1 VPTAAPLSPVIQ
13 DCLFDFAQAVLAED
27 STRSHTCV
35 AQAGGAL
42 AARKKT
48 YRALKKYRA
57 FMDQTTGV
65 REQLDE
71 AVRQVDAYIDEQ
83 IEHARLDKAFGINL
97 TGN

>member
-42 AARKKT
+42 AARKKKPT
-48 YRALKKYRA
+48 ELGKSTAL
-57 FMDQTTGV
+57 

-71 AVRQVDAYIDEQ
+71 AACQVEAYIDEQ
-83 IEHARLDKAFGINL
+83 IEHARLDIAFGTNL

>member
-1 VPTAAPLSPVIQ
+1 
-13 DCLFDFAQAVLAED
+13 
-27 STRSHTCV
+27 
-35 AQAGGAL
+35 
-42 AARKKT
+42 
-48 YRALKKYRA
+48 
-57 FMDQTTGV
+57 MDQTTGV